1 MRKVNVGVLRE
12 WISKRVTEI
21 LKIEDDVVIEY
32 AISQIDDAE
41 KPVRGMSSQFPS
53 CLRIR
58 LHVQQDGHLQQMP
71 DPREIQ
77 INLGGF
83 MDSYGAASFTSEL
96 WTLLL
101 SAQET
106 VGGVPA
112 AVS

>member
-1 MRKVNVGVLRE
+1 
-12 WISKRVTEI
+12 
-21 LKIEDDVVIEY
+21 
-32 AISQIDDAE
+32 
-41 KPVRGMSSQFPS
+41 
-53 CLRIR
+53 
-58 LHVQQDGHLQQMP
+58 MP

-106 VGGVPA
+106 VGGMPA
-112 AVS
+112 AVSR

>member
-1 MRKVNVGVLRE
+1 
-12 WISKRVTEI
+12 
-21 LKIEDDVVIEY
+21 
-32 AISQIDDAE
+32 
-41 KPVRGMSSQFPS
+41 
-53 CLRIR
+53 
-58 LHVQQDGHLQQMP
+58 MP

-112 AVS
+112 AVSPTIHDMCQAVLKTVHRGEKGRARTSSKRGKAPAWSCAGQRLV